1 MFKTLNDKST
11 KLICH
16 KEQAGA
22 SKRAD
27 KRREKSVAIYFLHEG
42 KNFFQLN
49 FVIHIYMS
57 SWYALLRRIYHIFAF
72 VWSLVHFLVP
82 NHVFRQ
88 NFLFGWI
95 ENYYCLKIPR
105 HPIERSHMNLPWVSD
120 MNKKVCLCLDLPLT
134 RCD

>member
-57 SWYALLRRIYHIFAF
+57 SWYALNKIIITVVSSDRKDISMGNKARKIDQHESTRSEKPWLCNMVHEKNPPIHYFHI
-72 VWSLVHFLVP
+72 
-82 NHVFRQ
+82 
-88 NFLFGWI
+88 
-95 ENYYCLKIPR
+95 
-105 HPIERSHMNLPWVSD
+105 
-120 MNKKVCLCLDLPLT
+120 
-134 RCD
+134 